1 MVHGIFLMEKF
12 ILFVDKNKEERKM
25 KLKDKSKKQFGYS
38 IILGTT
44 LFVFGMLGILLMNYS
59 GFEFFIGVIMGAL
72 AYSTFEVMMCLLTKK
87 YMEA

>member
-1 MVHGIFLMEKF
+1 
-12 ILFVDKNKEERKM
+12 M
-25 KLKDKSKKQFGYS
+25 KRKDKSKKQFGYS

-72 AYSTFEVMMCLLTKK
+72 AYSTFDGMMCLLTKK
-87 YMEA
+87 SMGRER